1 MAVGQGTKTT
11 ARIGSIDTA
20 RFFGI
25 TLVFF
30 GHLVEQIM
38 YLENAS
44 AAAQYKWVY
53 SFHMPLFFL
62 LAGAVFSD
70 RKIQEGFGRF
80 LQVRWSTRVI
90 PYLFFTFLL
99 GALAI
104 VIPGWFPTVDLSS
117 AAGFGEGTL
126 STLMG
131 MPAFNI
137 PLWFLACLVSL
148 EIVHFFLARFWT
160 TNTRLVIAAITFYL
174 FGYYLNLYVN
184 FFDIGLV
191 FWMINLVP
199 LGYAFYLT
207 GILIKRT
214 GIMAREF
221 PRWQLA
227 TVALACL
234 AGVFLTYDLNQGP
247 FRLLEAVV
255 ILLGAP
261 GDVLLFPLTALMGIT
276 MVLAIAKLAPRW
288 RWLHYL
294 GQITLLIYCL
304 HGVFYHFV
312 NPPLAA
318 WMAENLPA
326 SAESVWFFTTL
337 GTIVSVA
344 LTVPV
349 AILIKNYL
357 PRLAGAP
364 PARKPIAPESAPAQA
379 GQ

>member
-1 MAVGQGTKTT
+1 MALSEGEKTS

-20 RFFGI
+20 RFLGI

-70 RKIQEGFGRF
+70 RKVQEGFGRF
-80 LQVRWSTRVI
+80 LKVRWNTRVV

-104 VIPGWFPTVDLSS
+104 VIPGWFPTIDLSS
-117 AAGFGEGTL
+117 AAGFGEGTI

-137 PLWFLACLVSL
+137 PLWFLACLVAL

-160 TNTRLVIAAITFYL
+160 TNTRLVVAAIGFYL
-174 FGYYLNLYVN
+174 LGYYLNLYVN
-184 FFDIGLV
+184 FFEIGLI
-191 FWMINLVP
+191 FWLVNLVP

-227 TVALACL
+227 AVALLCV
-234 AGVFLTYDLNQGP
+234 AGIFLTYDLNQGP
-247 FRLLEAVV
+247 FRLGLEAVV
-255 ILLGAP
+255 LLAGAP
-261 GDVLLFPLTALMGIT
+261 GHVLLFPLTALMGIV
-276 MVLAIAKLAPRW
+276 MVLSISKLAPNW

-294 GQITLLIYCL
+294 GQITILIYCL
-304 HGVFYHFV
+304 HGLFYHFV

-318 WMAENLPA
+318 WMVENLPA
-326 SAESVWFFTTL
+326 SAGSVWFFTTL
-337 GTIVSVA
+337 ATIVSVG
-344 LTVPV
+344 LTVPL
-349 AILIKNYL
+349 AILIKTHL
-357 PRLAGAP
+357 PRLAGSP
-364 PARKPIAPESAPAQA
+364 PAKKPMAAESATA
-379 GQ
+379 